1 MVGIW
6 SRMGF
11 GPRATRAA
19 AAVACVVLLSGSS
32 AAQQASTAGGE
43 AIIPPNA
50 TALEGV
56 PAVELDATREAAN
69 RRVLGRAEAAGH
81 GLKVV
86 VKDGRYYWAS
96 RQNVPLTLSASGE
109 FTYLASTEPGHYIRL
124 RKLNDRISYV
134 EHVDTDS
141 RSVTYWGEVRIVVG
155 K

>member
-1 MVGIW
+1 MRRQI
-6 SRMGF
+6 SIMMPAFR
-11 GPRATRAA
+11 
-19 AAVACVVLLSGSS
+19 LSPC
-32 AAQQASTAGGE
+32 T
-43 AIIPPNA
+43 
-50 TALEGV
+50 

-69 RRVLGRAEAAGH
+69 RRVLGSAEAAGH
-81 GLKVV
+81 GLKVI